1 MLKKEARKITGG
13 LSKPSKMPGPAHN
26 LPAWRCITGVKLQA
40 VPGSVCA
47 GCYAMKGR
55 YRFKNVKDAL
65 QRRMDSLDH
74 PQWVQAMVVLIDK
87 QPWFRW
93 HDSGDLQSLE
103 HLEKIFEVCRLTPE
117 TSHWLPTREA
127 KILTQITPA
136 DVPSNLIIRMSS
148 HMINQG
154 PVKSWPWTSTVA
166 APGTERTSH
175 AQDSRQCP
183 ASKQGNQCKDCRA
196 CWDRAVPN
204 VEYREH

>member
-1 MLKKEARKITGG
+1 MNKKEAKIITGG
-13 LSKPSKMPGPAHN
+13 LSKPSKMPGHAYN

-40 VPGSVCA
+40 VKNSVCA

-103 HLEKIFEVCRLTPE
+103 HLNKIFEVCRLTPE
-117 TSHWLPTREA
+117 TRHWMPTREA
-127 KILTQITPA
+127 WIKDHLDRAPA
-136 DVPSNLIIRMSS
+136 NLVIRFSPP
-148 HMINQG
+148 MIDQRND
-154 PVKSWPWTSTVA
+154 SWPNSSMVVLKDATCP
-166 APGTERTSH
+166 APKQGGKCL
-175 AQDSRQCP
+175 DCRQC
-183 ASKQGNQCKDCRA
+183 
-196 CWDRAVPN
+196 WDPN
-204 VEYREH
+204 IKIVSYGKH

>member
-1 MLKKEARKITGG
+1 MNKKEAKIITGG
-13 LSKPSKMPGPAHN
+13 LSKPSKMPGHAYN

-40 VPGSVCA
+40 VKNSVCA
-47 GCYAMKGR
+47 SCYAMKGR

-117 TSHWLPTREA
+117 TRHWLPTREA
-127 KILTQITPA
+127 QILKHVSPA
-136 DVPSNLIIRMSS
+136 DVPTNLIIRMSS

-154 PVKSWPWTSTVA
+154 PVKSWPWASTVIDRDQPWFGA
-166 APGTERTSH
+166 TSKMCPAPTQSNECGSC
-175 AQDSRQCP
+175 RQCWNRDI
-183 ASKQGNQCKDCRA
+183 SNISYWK
-196 CWDRAVPN
+196 
-204 VEYREH
+204 H